1 MKCNFFGMW
10 IFSIPLAFISA
21 FLLDA
26 PVLLGFAILN
36 LDEIVKSPAVYF
48 HYKKYIWLKNITRE

>member
-1 MKCNFFGMW
+1 MW